1 MFENASF
8 IGALYS
14 FKSSDFWS
22 ALEISFVLPKSD
34 WPHGDRVRER
44 ERLRL
49 SWGVVDNA
57 NPIFFPNRLNCL
69 VCCACVYLSLSNTVG
84 HLSPLLTHHLNLSY
98 SYDGGTLLTIIASH
112 STLARPTQIRA
123 NSLRP
128 KSNKKRALNTYF
140 WKIEV
145 IL

>member
-44 ERLRL
+44 ERLRR
-49 SWGVVDNA
+49 GRQREPN
-57 NPIFFPNRLNCL
+57 FFPNRLNCL